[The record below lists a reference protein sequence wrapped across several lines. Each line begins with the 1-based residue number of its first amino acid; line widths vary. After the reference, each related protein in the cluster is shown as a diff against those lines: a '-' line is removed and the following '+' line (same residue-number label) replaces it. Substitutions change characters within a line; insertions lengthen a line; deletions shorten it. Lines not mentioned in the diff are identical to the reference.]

1 MDGATEGGAPVAMSG
16 GDVAGPGNRIDAR
29 PGGGLDDDAGNRL
42 DVDDESYDDDVDDD
56 VDEDDDDDDDDD
68 GFGGDAGNRVEGGT
82 ARSVL
87 TYIARSLAT
96 EPDAVVIEAD
106 DSGRQLRFRI
116 HVAPDDMGRMIG
128 RRGRV
133 AQAIRTL
140 VRVAGSRDGVDTNV
154 DFVDS

>member
-1 MDGATEGGAPVAMSG
+1 VNDDALTASDSDQEALDAESVDEGNEV
-16 GDVAGPGNRIDAR
+16 
-29 PGGGLDDDAGNRL
+29 DAGNRVEAGNRAEASL
-42 DVDDESYDDDVDDD
+42 GVDD
-56 VDEDDDDDDDDD
+56 
-68 GFGGDAGNRVEGGT
+68 DAGNRVEGGT

-87 TYIARSLAT
+87 SYIARALAT
-96 EPDAVVIEAD
+96 EPEAVVIESD
-106 DSGRQLRFRI
+106 DNGRQLRFRI

-154 DFVDS
+154 DFVDN